1 MDREAEITLAEHTL
15 KLIEARTSDLAPA
28 EYEIP
33 VAAYLDEQRAQRER
47 QRLFR
52 SLPTLA
58 ALSCELVK
66 PGDFKAVTLLDVPL
80 LIIRGRD
87 GEVRTYLNACRH
99 RGMKLAEGRGCSPK
113 ILCPYHAWTYNDQG
127 RLVGV
132 PRGKEGFPDLDRA
145 ERGLVPVATAE
156 RHGVIWVQLDETI
169 SPMDI
174 DGFLGDFGPELAGWN
189 LDTWHYAGTREHHP
203 IANWK
208 LTLEGYCE
216 NYHVSSL
223 HPETVAQVSKS
234 YGAHHTTFG
243 DHQRLGLPNH
253 SFDGLRDVPKEQWA
267 PFADGLISF
276 VYNIFPGTIFALFYD
291 QFQVFQIW
299 PGPTPDTSTTVQS
312 IYTPTELDADQ
323 QESLRARFDFFA
335 HVVANEDYAAVQRAQ
350 ETLRALSTRN
360 ANPTLVFGRQEVALH
375 HFHNACNRYAGI

>member
-1 MDREAEITLAEHTL
+1 MDHEAEIALAEHTL

-33 VAAYLDEQRAQRER
+33 VAAYLDEQRAGRER
-47 QRLFR
+47 ERLFS
-52 SLPTLA
+52 SLPMLA
-58 ALSCELVK
+58 ALSCELVN
-66 PGDFKAVTLLDVPL
+66 PGDFRTVTPLGVPL
-80 LIIRGRD
+80 LVVRGRD
-87 GEVRTYLNACRH
+87 GQARAYLNACRH
-99 RGMKLAEGRGCSPK
+99 RGMKLAEGRGCAPK
-113 ILCPYHAWTYNDQG
+113 IVCPYHAWTYDDQG
-127 RLVGV
+127 KLVGV
-132 PRGKEGFPDLDRA
+132 PRGREGFPELSRDG
-145 ERGLVPVATAE
+145 RGLVPVATAE
-156 RHGVIWVQLDETI
+156 RHGVIWVQLDETRA
-169 SPMDI
+169 PMDV
-174 DGFLGDFGPELAGWN
+174 DGFLGDFAPELADWK

-203 IANWK
+203 TANWK

-253 SFDGLRDVPKEQWA
+253 NFDELGDVPKEQWE
-267 PFADGLISF
+267 PFASGRISF

-291 QFQVFQIW
+291 QYQVFQIF
-299 PGPTPDTSTTVQS
+299 PGPTPDTSTTIQS
-312 IYTPTELDADQ
+312 IYTPTELGPEQ

-335 HVVANEDYAAVQRAQ
+335 NVVANEDYAAVQRAQ
-350 ETLRALSTRN
+350 QTLATA